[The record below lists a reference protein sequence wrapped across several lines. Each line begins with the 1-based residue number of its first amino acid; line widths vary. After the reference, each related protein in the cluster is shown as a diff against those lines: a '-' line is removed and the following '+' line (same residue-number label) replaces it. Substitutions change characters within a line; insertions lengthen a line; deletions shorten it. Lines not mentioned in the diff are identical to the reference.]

1 MKLQFV
7 FTIAPALIFLFLSQP
22 SPAQIQYEVHFAC
35 NMEVQILVG
44 NFNPSAPTDHLYV
57 RGAFNGW
64 GTDDEM
70 FDADNDFIY
79 TATVFMNLVPA
90 VDTMQYKYMYS
101 SATVGDIWESGDN
114 RTFWATGSE
123 PDLNGNGIPD
133 IVIPVR
139 FFDEE
144 TIPDPWF
151 WVDTPVIFE
160 VDMRPAFRFL
170 AHSGPITF
178 PPGSGNQV
186 TSIDAVHLASG
197 AIRTTPTLAW
207 IWALPP
213 GDPLIDS
220 LEMKD
225 DGSNGDLAAGDS
237 IYSITIIFHILAP
250 GRVEWK
256 HGINLLDNESAY
268 FETYDEILVNLP
280 SGRVRKQFG
289 ECGLGPVHTNWYSN
303 YITALTPDGRETEPP
318 AAFRLYQNYPN
329 PFNPTTTIEY
339 HLSIAAPVKLAVYD
353 ISGREIIT
361 LVNERQLPGEYAVKW
376 NGLNASGQ
384 PASSGVYF
392 ARLEAGQ
399 FSAARKMILLR

>member
-1 MKLQFV
+1 MKPQFV

-35 NMEVQILVG
+35 DMEVQILVG
-44 NFNPSAPTDHLYV
+44 NFNPSAPTDRVYV

-101 SATVGDIWESGDN
+101 SATVGDIWESGNN

-139 FFDEE
+139 FFDDE
-144 TIPDPWF
+144 TFVDPRF
-151 WVDTPVIFE
+151 YVDTPVIFE

-170 AHSGPITF
+170 ANSGPITF

-197 AIRTTPTLAW
+197 AMMTTPTLAW
-207 IWALPP
+207 VWALPP

-237 IYSITIIFHILAP
+237 IYSIKVIFRA
-250 GRVEWK
+250 GAFGYVQWK
-256 HGINLLDNESAY
+256 HGINLLDNESGY
-268 FETYDEILVNLP
+268 FETYDEILTDLP

-289 ECGLGPVHTNWYSN
+289 ECGLGSGRTNWYSN
-303 YITALTPDGRETEPP
+303 YITAIPPDSRKTGPL

-339 HLSIAAPVKLAVYD
+339 HLPTAAPVKLAVYD
-353 ISGREIIT
+353 MTGREIIT
-361 LVNERQLPGEYAVKW
+361 LVNERQLPGEYAVQW
-376 NGLNASGQ
+376 DGINHSGQ
-384 PASSGVYF
+384 SASSGVYF
-392 ARLEAGQ
+392 ARLEAGR